1 MRVHVI
7 AGLVAASALA
17 ACSDALRHLA
27 NDQPVL
33 PSGTQRRVV
42 DGDPALGR
50 ALLAGHGCTSCHVV
64 PGERAPTGHVG
75 PPLSQFARRTNI
87 AGHAPNEPEVL
98 VRFLMNSPQVVPG
111 TAMPNLQVSETE
123 ARHIAALLYTLQ

>member
-1 MRVHVI
+1 MRIHV
-7 AGLVAASALA
+7 VAALLASSALA

-27 NDQPVL
+27 NDHPML
-33 PSGTQRRVV
+33 PPQSARRVV

-50 ALLAGHGCTSCHVV
+50 ALLARHACATCHVV

-75 PPLSQFARRTNI
+75 PPLAQFARRTNI

-98 VRFLMNSPQVVPG
+98 VRFLMNPPQVVPG
-111 TAMPNLQVSETE
+111 TAMPNLQVTEPE